1 MFCNYNHHKSECFDR
16 EGPDLLIVKERRN
29 HTKLLT
35 IVPGGSGTIG
45 ETVTVTV
52 TVGVAVV
59 GVVVGAAAVTGV
71 HQGPVM
77 IAR

>member
-29 HTKLLT
+29 QTKLLT

-45 ETVTVTV
+45 ETVTVW
-52 TVGVAVV
+52 VAVV

-77 IAR
+77 VAR